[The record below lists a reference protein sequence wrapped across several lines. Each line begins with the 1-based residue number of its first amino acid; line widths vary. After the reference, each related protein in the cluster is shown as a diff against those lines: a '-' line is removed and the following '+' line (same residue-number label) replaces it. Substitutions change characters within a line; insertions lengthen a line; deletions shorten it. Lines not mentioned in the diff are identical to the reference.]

1 MCRGE
6 RIGNSFISGELIR
19 IEVGISNLFT
29 ERGGGGMFMEAIS
42 GVIFFFMSEF
52 LPFALSYA
60 LSYMTISSE
69 LTFVHLSITAV
80 LMTT

>member
-6 RIGNSFISGELIR
+6 RIGNSYISGELIR
-19 IEVGISNLFT
+19 IEVRISNLFT
-29 ERGGGGMFMEAIS
+29 ERGGMFMEAIS
-42 GVIFFFMSEF
+42 CVIFFFMSEF
-52 LPFALSYA
+52 LPIALSYA

-69 LTFVHLSITAV
+69 LTFVHLSVTAV

>member
-19 IEVGISNLFT
+19 IEVRISNLFT
-29 ERGGGGMFMEAIS
+29 ERGGMFMEAIS
-42 GVIFFFMSEF
+42 CVIFFFISEF

>member
-19 IEVGISNLFT
+19 IEVRISNLFT
-29 ERGGGGMFMEAIS
+29 ERGGMFMEAIS
-42 GVIFFFMSEF
+42 CVIFFFMSEF

>member
-19 IEVGISNLFT
+19 IEVGISHLFT
-29 ERGGGGMFMEAIS
+29 ERGGMFMEAIS
-42 GVIFFFMSEF
+42 CVIFFFMSEF

>member
-19 IEVGISNLFT
+19 IEVRISNLFT
-29 ERGGGGMFMEAIS
+29 ERGGMFMEAIS
-42 GVIFFFMSEF
+42 CVIFFFMSEF
-52 LPFALSYA
+52 LPIALSYA

>member
-29 ERGGGGMFMEAIS
+29 ERGGMFMEAMS
-42 GVIFFFMSEF
+42 CVIFFFMF

-60 LSYMTISSE
+60 LSYMIISSE

>member
-29 ERGGGGMFMEAIS
+29 ERGGMFMEAMS
-42 GVIFFFMSEF
+42 CVIFFFMF